1 MDLRDT
7 IMKQD
12 EPLSPSK
19 GKDGTSASNMG
30 FCVNERKTIMKKKL
44 GKTSEI
50 TNAEEVQI
58 LYIFRIF
65 KLFFEIVKNSFLLEG
80 L

>member
-1 MDLRDT
+1 
-7 IMKQD
+7 
-12 EPLSPSK
+12 
-19 GKDGTSASNMG
+19 MG

-50 TNAEEVQI
+50 RNAEEVQI

-65 KLFFEIVKNSFLLEG
+65 KLFFVIVKNSFLIFRIFKLFFVIVKNSFLLEG

>member
-1 MDLRDT
+1 
-7 IMKQD
+7 
-12 EPLSPSK
+12 
-19 GKDGTSASNMG
+19 MG